1 MDAESKDNSDRMT
14 ALFGN
19 DWRDVPYETFMCGEK
34 YRKMSTSIQK
44 TQRLQCDSSS
54 TLSQKLVD
62 FTKNVRNP
70 SSPLYWPVV
79 KCVTIKV
86 PNNDLLRHVT
96 LVDLPGTGDRNK
108 TRNDMWKE
116 MLSSCGTVWIVTDMT
131 RPESDKE
138 PWEILQSACSIMG
151 NGGECRNIRFICTKA
166 DQCLDEL
173 SPEDTKADIIQE
185 FQALSEVQNHF
196 PEDGFKVS
204 IVSTKEEIMPPEKN
218 EISDL
223 EEFLESLNNP
233 EERVQRYVSDAYGI
247 LALMMGARSQNAQQK
262 TAVFNKLIDRV
273 KEEIKT
279 ISTQMEP
286 VHEIFDGIL
295 TEGVNLAKQQWEF
308 ALDEKLG
315 SISSYKKLRGIIS
328 HNGVQET
335 KTGDHINLNTTLSS
349 FLTNSIDRRF
359 RETFPNTAKEGPF
372 YGAVHALSLDL
383 ERLIENNKDVELL
396 LKFLKRE
403 EEKLKVKLCED
414 IRRYK
419 KQIYR
424 SLTETVTMEMSEGY
438 TGAKHIHKS
447 GAVEKMKQTLKK
459 HVRGTEGMFDKA
471 KNEMLKEL
479 KEVTRDITTDIL
491 KHLINAM
498 NVSLNSDMTAM
509 PDVTEE
515 FNKVT
520 RFYNGD

>member
-1 MDAESKDNSDRMT
+1 MIMSHVDNKLSEICEQCDDDNDNNKKVIDFLRELMQNLNKEKKELVGVFGKTGAGKSSLINAVIGEEDLLPTGTSRACTSVIIKVEGNTENQKYVAIVEFISREELEDLLLSTKHLFVTSSGKKEKVDAESKDNSDRMT

-34 YRKMSTSIQK
+34 YRKMSTSIKK
-44 TQRLQCDSSS
+44 TQRFQCDSSS

-62 FTKNVRNP
+62 FTKNIRNP

-86 PNNDLLRHVT
+86 PNNHLLNHVT

-108 TRNDMWKE
+108 TRKDMWKE

-131 RPESDKE
+131 RPESDEE
-138 PWEILQSACSIMG
+138 PWKILQSACSIMG

-173 SPEDTKADIIQE
+173 SPEDTKAGIIQE
-185 FQALSEVQNHF
+185 FQAEVQNHF

-262 TAVFNKLIDRV
+262 TAVFNKLTDGV
-273 KEEIKT
+273 KEEIKK

-286 VHEIFDGIL
+286 VHEIFERIL
-295 TEGVNLAKQQWEF
+295 TEGVNLAKQQWES
-308 ALDEKLG
+308 ALDEKVW
-315 SISSYKKLRGIIS
+315 YF
-328 HNGVQET
+328 Q
-335 KTGDHINLNTTLSS
+335 
-349 FLTNSIDRRF
+349 
-359 RETFPNTAKEGPF
+359 
-372 YGAVHALSLDL
+372 
-383 ERLIENNKDVELL
+383 
-396 LKFLKRE
+396 
-403 EEKLKVKLCED
+403 
-414 IRRYK
+414 
-419 KQIYR
+419 Q
-424 SLTETVTMEMSEGY
+424 
-438 TGAKHIHKS
+438 
-447 GAVEKMKQTLKK
+447 
-459 HVRGTEGMFDKA
+459 
-471 KNEMLKEL
+471 
-479 KEVTRDITTDIL
+479 
-491 KHLINAM
+491 
-498 NVSLNSDMTAM
+498 
-509 PDVTEE
+509 
-515 FNKVT
+515 
-520 RFYNGD
+520 